1 MAGGGGGGG
10 AKFDTPEDVGLE
22 DDIRDGGGGGGA
34 ASTEKDIRMFIL
46 INIQLSY
53 FFLYAY

>member
-34 ASTEKDIRMFIL
+34 ASTDNGMLGSEYCEP
-46 INIQLSY
+46 SG
-53 FFLYAY
+53 